1 MDEKIRVGI
10 RGKEYSLKGSDEKT
24 ILSLAKEVD
33 STMTNIDNSYSN
45 LKEETIAVLAAL
57 NFAELKN
64 EIENQKKT
72 DDDYLMKELN
82 KMSENLSKAL
92 ND

>member
-1 MDEKIRVGI
+1 MEKFIRVGI

-24 ILSLAKEVD
+24 ILSLAREVD
-33 STMTNIDNSYSN
+33 TTMKSIDKEYPNQ
-45 LKEETIAVLAAL
+45 KEETIAVLAAL
-57 NFAELKN
+57 NFAELKK

-72 DDDYLMKELN
+72 DDDYLINELG
-82 KMSENLSKAL
+82 KMSEKLSKAL